1 MVFAKALQ
9 AVGEDTLVDAR
20 GQRHNWREE
29 LANKLIALQNGE
41 GYWVNTN
48 PAEMQNNKVLVTAF
62 TLMAIEATLQ

>member
-1 MVFAKALQ
+1 
-9 AVGEDTLVDAR
+9 
-20 GQRHNWREE
+20 
-29 LANKLIALQNGE
+29 LIALQNGE